1 MFSGLTGIDITFLFI
16 ALVIGVIVHEL
27 MHGVVAYWL
36 GDRTAADAGRLTLN
50 PLASVDPLTTIIMPF
65 ILIVTLG
72 VPLFAAKPVPF
83 NPDRVKWDE
92 YGAALV
98 GLAGPA
104 TNFVLAV
111 LGAGLYMVTGGL
123 LQDFAYIFVL
133 VNVGLMVFNLIPF
146 PPLDGSRVLYAFAPE
161 PLRRVME
168 QIEAFGYIAILI
180 FILLLFS
187 FFAPVVSEIQR
198 TIVMFLL
205 RQPV

>member
-1 MFSGLTGIDITFLFI
+1 
-16 ALVIGVIVHEL
+16 LVIGVIVHEL

-65 ILIVTLG
+65 LLIVTLG

-83 NPDRVKWDE
+83 NPDRLKWDE

-104 TNFVLAV
+104 TNLVLAV
-111 LGAGLYMVTGGL
+111 LGAGLFMLTDGL
-123 LQDFAYIFVL
+123 SQNFAYIFVL

-168 QIEAFGYIAILI
+168 QIEALGYIAILL

-187 FFAPVVSEIQR
+187 FFAPVVLEIQR